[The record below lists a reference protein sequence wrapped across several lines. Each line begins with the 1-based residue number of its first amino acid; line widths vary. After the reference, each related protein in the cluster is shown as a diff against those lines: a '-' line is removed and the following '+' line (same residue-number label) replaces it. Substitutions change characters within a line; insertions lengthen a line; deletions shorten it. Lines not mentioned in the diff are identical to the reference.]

1 MKIVSGKTLLV
12 VAVNCLLIVAILY
25 GFEHFLDPYNALPD
39 NGNINGEIWTWGHRV
54 QNNRLGFRE
63 RDFDIP
69 KPRDV
74 YRVMVLGDS
83 LTWGAG
89 LAVEQRYTSIA
100 EQLLNDSRD
109 NTRYEVLNFGISGG
123 PTIVERDI
131 LVKTAEVIEPDR
143 IVVGFCLNDPQP
155 RSQTFS
161 IERYELENG
170 TAGQLV
176 NAIARSMHGLGL
188 TYTSRLLHDAFY
200 KAAELLDVIPTW
212 QQAMDRTYQ
221 QESAEWQLFIQALKD
236 IKAVSDQA
244 GLPPPVFA
252 ILNQGTRN
260 DRPTSYAE
268 PDEDLQ
274 LFLKWYHQA
283 EAAARDTGYVTYNHE
298 QEIIKQLSRES
309 LAVNIMDGHPSAS
322 LNRIYGEKLH
332 QVLAGT
338 AVTAARQGIA
348 PAAALSQATR

>member
-1 MKIVSGKTLLV
+1 MNIATGKILLA

-25 GFEHFLDPYNALPD
+25 GFEHFLNPYDALPD
-39 NGNINGEIWTWGHRV
+39 NGNINGTIWTWGHRV

-63 RDFDIP
+63 REFDIP

-89 LAVEQRYTSIA
+89 LATEQRYTSIA
-100 EQLLNDSRD
+100 EQLLNRQPADVRF
-109 NTRYEVLNFGISGG
+109 ELLNFGISGG

-131 LVKTAEVIEPDR
+131 LAKLAEHIDPDR

-155 RSQTFS
+155 RGQNFS
-161 IERYELENG
+161 IERQTLQNG
-170 TAGQLV
+170 TAGKLV
-176 NAIARSMHGLGL
+176 DLLARTMHDIGL
-188 TYTSRLLHDAFY
+188 TYTSKLLHDAFY
-200 KAAELLDVIPTW
+200 KSAELLDVIPVW
-212 QQAMDRTYQ
+212 EQALDRTYQ
-221 QESAEWQLFIQALKD
+221 RESAEWQLFIQALTD

-252 ILNQGTRN
+252 VLNQGTRN
-260 DRPTSYAE
+260 DRPTDYAA

-283 EAAARDTGYVTYNHE
+283 EAAARDIGFVTYNHE
-298 QEIIKQLSRES
+298 QEIIAQLARES
-309 LAVNIMDGHPSAS
+309 LAVNSLDGHPSAN
-322 LNRIYGEKLH
+322 LNRVYGEKLH

-338 AVTAARQGIA
+338 AVPAERQGIA
-348 PAAALSQATR
+348 PAPGLSQAAR